1 MRLLEVGEEY
11 EDHLAEIAKK
21 KAEEITET
29 RQKHEEEQDGV
40 GQKEDADG
48 QGGNMA
54 QACNGHDLNWQ
65 ISNLVVG
72 VQELVVV
79 IKVLIFVSICGLVLN
94 SYDVLKGWA
103 IYGMNCYESYLH
115 EMLSYKMLFLSVR

>member
-1 MRLLEVGEEY
+1 M
-11 EDHLAEIAKK
+11 AEIAKK

-29 RQKHEEEQDGV
+29 RQKDEEDGV
-40 GQKEDADG
+40 GQNQDADG

-54 QACNGHDLNWQ
+54 QPCNGHDLNRQ

-94 SYDVLKGWA
+94 SYDVLKG
-103 IYGMNCYESYLH
+103 
-115 EMLSYKMLFLSVR
+115 

>member
-29 RQKHEEEQDGV
+29 RQKDEEEQDGV
-40 GQKEDADG
+40 GQKQDADG

-54 QACNGHDLNWQ
+54 QPCNGHDLNRQ

-94 SYDVLKGWA
+94 SYDVLMG
-103 IYGMNCYESYLH
+103 
-115 EMLSYKMLFLSVR
+115 

>member
-1 MRLLEVGEEY
+1 M
-11 EDHLAEIAKK
+11 AEIAKK
-21 KAEEITET
+21 KEEEITET
-29 RQKHEEEQDGV
+29 RQKDEEEQDGV
-40 GQKEDADG
+40 GQKQDADG

-54 QACNGHDLNWQ
+54 QPCNGHDLNRQ

-94 SYDVLKGWA
+94 SYDVLMG
-103 IYGMNCYESYLH
+103 
-115 EMLSYKMLFLSVR
+115 